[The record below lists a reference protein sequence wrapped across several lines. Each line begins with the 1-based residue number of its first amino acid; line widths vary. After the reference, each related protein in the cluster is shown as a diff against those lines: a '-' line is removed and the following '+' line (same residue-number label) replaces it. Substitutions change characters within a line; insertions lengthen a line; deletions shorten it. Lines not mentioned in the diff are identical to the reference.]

1 MTARLRV
8 ITNNDLAYLWWS
20 FTEKLPGCLGF
31 TVHRVSKDGKEE
43 PLPAWVGFDPSEANR
58 GPRNTDV
65 WPVQS
70 YQWKDVRAPLD
81 RELRYRV
88 IPVGGTPSAPALLPE
103 LALESDW
110 VELGNDRD
118 GVNVTF
124 NRGIISTQ
132 ALNKALRKKG
142 ESKSSAAL
150 RQHIE
155 IAGDAFRVRL
165 AREMLEVLPA
175 LLKRARAEGGKCYC
189 ALYELSDEEMIGEL
203 LATLQVEIILSN
215 ANGEKGYDSTN
226 KSARER
232 LDQAKKEG
240 KLKIHHRLLKGTHI
254 GHNKFIVYVAP
265 DGTPK
270 AVLTGSTNWT
280 PSGLC
285 AQTNNALLIESEALA
300 AHYFEYWK
308 KLKSDGA
315 EQGQTLRSWAAK
327 HSATVPVGSGGSVT
341 AWFSPNMKQK
351 TKPPANPDLPPDLD
365 EVFQAIEN
373 AKRGVLFL
381 LFNPGTPS
389 IVDRIQ
395 AAAEDRLQKGEMLY
409 VQGAISDTETAK
421 GAVQVFNRSIFTAPQ
436 VVVTGV
442 AGIPDDFAFWEKE
455 LYRYGHAVIHDKI
468 VVVDPFTKDC
478 FVAAGSHN
486 LGYSASYKN
495 DENLLLFRRNRSLA
509 EAYAAHVLDV
519 VNHYKWRYKLQQL
532 DKKGQLEKAWGDLA
546 EDDRWQ
552 DKYFKSGSLARR
564 DEFFLE

>member
-43 PLPAWVGFDPSEANR
+43 PLPAWVGFDPSEADR
-58 GPRNTDV
+58 GPRDTDV

-88 IPVGGTPSAPALLPE
+88 IPVGGTPAAPTLLPE

-110 VELGNDRD
+110 VDLGNNRD

-132 ALNKALRKKG
+132 ALNKALRKNG

-155 IAGDAFRVRL
+155 IAGDAFRTRL

-175 LLKRARAEGGKCYC
+175 LLKRAREEGGQCYC

-203 LATLQVEIILSN
+203 LATPQVEIILSN
-215 ANGEKGYDSTN
+215 ANGEEGYDATN

-232 LDQAKKEG
+232 LEQATKEG

-308 KLKSDGA
+308 KLKSDGV
-315 EQGQTLRSWAAK
+315 EQGQTLRAWAAE
-327 HSATVPVGSGGSVT
+327 HPATVHVGSGGSVT

-351 TKPPANPDLPPDLD
+351 TKPKENPALPPDLA
-365 EVFQAIEN
+365 EVFQAIGN

-389 IVDRIQ
+389 IVDRIRE
-395 AAAEDRLQKGEMLY
+395 AAEDRFQKGEILY
-409 VQGAISDTETAK
+409 VQGAISDTKTAK
-421 GAVQVFNRSIFTAPQ
+421 GAIQLFNRSIFVKPQ

-455 LYRYGHAVIHDKI
+455 LYKYGHAVIHDKI
-468 VVVDPFTKDC
+468 VVVDPFTEDC

-495 DENLLLFRRNRSLA
+495 DENLLLFRGNRSLA

-532 DKKGQLEKAWGDLA
+532 YAQGQLEKAWGDLD

-552 DKYFKSGSLARR
+552 DKYFKAGFLARR